1 MQLFRSILFNLYM
14 IIYKKRKKPDTI
26 EQRDKKVQI
35 EIEIV
40 KKWP

>member
-1 MQLFRSILFNLYM
+1 M

-35 EIEIV
+35 AIEIV
-40 KKWP
+40 KK